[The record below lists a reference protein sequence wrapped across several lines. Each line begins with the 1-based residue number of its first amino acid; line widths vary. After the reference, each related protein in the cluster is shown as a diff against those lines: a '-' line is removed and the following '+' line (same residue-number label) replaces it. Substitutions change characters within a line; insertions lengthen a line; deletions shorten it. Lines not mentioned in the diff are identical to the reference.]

1 MKPLILIEFNELS
14 PRLLERFM
22 AAGKLPNFR
31 KFYAESTV
39 YVTDAQEEVAHL
51 EPWIQWPTVH
61 SGLTYQEHGVFHLG
75 DGRNETRK
83 YIAEI
88 LSDAGVRVGVFG
100 SMNMNYRALNGYVIA
115 DPWDK
120 EAFCFP

>member
-1 MKPLILIEFNELS
+1 LGHQRTATSNGKEPQEMKPLILIEFNELS

-51 EPWIQWPTVH
+51 EPWIQWP
-61 SGLTYQEHGVFHLG
+61 
-75 DGRNETRK
+75 GR
-83 YIAEI
+83 
-88 LSDAGVRVGVFG
+88 VRGRV
-100 SMNMNYRALNGYVIA
+100 
-115 DPWDK
+115 
-120 EAFCFP
+120 